1 MPVPWLRE
9 ARLAGWVAYCSTVY
23 ARRQCREPK
32 TGQEKVQLYCEDDT
46 LFLSSYY
53 LSMVATFECA
63 RLVSIFTIYC
73 YVNVIY
79 KFWKP
84 LPVTGSGKI
93 LANSSSLGS
102 HLCNDLKKKKQ
113 LWECVYYLWK
123 SHFGLI
129 MTQPTT
135 YTRTLL
141 VSLEHQNGPGH
152 NILNNKEK
160 GGIGSMFLSL
170 AK

>member
-1 MPVPWLRE
+1 MVEGSQAGRLGRLLQYCINAKTMPRAQNRAGKGSIILWRWYTFPIFLLFIYGGNLRM
-9 ARLAGWVAYCSTVY
+9 C
-23 ARRQCREPK
+23 
-32 TGQEKVQLYCEDDT
+32 
-46 LFLSSYY
+46 
-53 LSMVATFECA
+53 
-63 RLVSIFTIYC
+63 RLVSIFKIYC